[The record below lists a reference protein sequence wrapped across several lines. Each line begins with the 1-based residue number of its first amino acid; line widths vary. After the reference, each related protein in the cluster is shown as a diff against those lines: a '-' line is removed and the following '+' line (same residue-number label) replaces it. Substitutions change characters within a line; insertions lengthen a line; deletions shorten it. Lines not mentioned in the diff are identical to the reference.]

1 MALNRA
7 PKNQNSL
14 NLLLNNYFSV
24 ITVVIVIFVL
34 AVAYFFWLR
43 PKFTQTLSAIKA
55 DIEMHEKLY
64 AAQQKKLT
72 NLKAIAE
79 LYKKIDKNDLQ
90 KFNGLLTDNYVME
103 RLFGELEEIVSSNS
117 FVLDSV
123 KLSRPEESGDGGSAG
138 GATAEAAVASQA
150 LSPKL
155 GQINVDV
162 SISKIDY
169 AGFKNLVKIFENNLR
184 LLDIVK
190 LDFSPSGGTANFTFA
205 TYYYKKVTP

>member
-1 MALNRA
+1 
-7 PKNQNSL
+7 
-14 NLLLNNYFSV
+14 
-24 ITVVIVIFVL
+24 
-34 AVAYFFWLR
+34 
-43 PKFTQTLSAIKA
+43 
-55 DIEMHEKLY
+55 
-64 AAQQKKLT
+64 
-72 NLKAIAE
+72 
-79 LYKKIDKNDLQ
+79 
-90 KFNGLLTDNYVME
+90 ME

-138 GATAEAAVASQA
+138 GGATAEAAVANQA